1 MFRQNGQQLEI
12 SYKTS
17 RKLGTLRAHPESTLS
32 LPLVFRFN
40 AQNSNFRLTISLV
53 AEGNEIGGETMDE
66 KSLLEL
72 WNTKRSQVINA
83 QIAPTLML
91 VGVFVL
97 AAYGKFETATDAA
110 KYLTIGV
117 AAATGILAII
127 SQYATIRE
135 AEILLVDLKRIE
147 KPSELSK
154 KIADSRGLLSLSAIA
169 MVGLG
174 VAVFAL
180 VVWAVLG

>member
-1 MFRQNGQQLEI
+1 
-12 SYKTS
+12 
-17 RKLGTLRAHPESTLS
+17 
-32 LPLVFRFN
+32 
-40 AQNSNFRLTISLV
+40 
-53 AEGNEIGGETMDE
+53 MDE
-66 KSLLEL
+66 KGLLDL
-72 WNTKRSQVINA
+72 WNTKRSQIINA

-91 VGVFVL
+91 IGVFVM
-97 AAYGKFETATDAA
+97 AALGVFEDASDGA
-110 KYLTIGV
+110 KYLTLGV

-135 AEILLVDLKRIE
+135 AEVLLIDLKRIE

-154 KIADSRGLLSLSAIA
+154 RISASRGFLSLSATA

-174 VAVFAL
+174 IAVFAL

>member
-1 MFRQNGQQLEI
+1 
-12 SYKTS
+12 
-17 RKLGTLRAHPESTLS
+17 
-32 LPLVFRFN
+32 
-40 AQNSNFRLTISLV
+40 
-53 AEGNEIGGETMDE
+53 MDE
-66 KSLLEL
+66 KGFLDL

-91 VGVFVL
+91 IGVFVL
-97 AAYGKFETATDAA
+97 AALGVFENATDGA
-110 KYLTIGV
+110 KYLTLGV

-135 AEILLVDLKRIE
+135 AEVLLIDLKRIE

-154 KIADSRGLLSLSAIA
+154 RISASRGFLSLSATA

-174 VAVFAL
+174 IAVFAL